1 MRLNN
6 VQLTAGPT
14 AHPLSATLVDFGH
27 YTVEAGYQDHDLVT
41 LVSDRPFNWGTFVKE
56 HDNNWPN
63 PTPATFLDVA
73 MMGHQELP
81 DDLSKQLAFSYH
93 TPLTHPGAEVEAL
106 RLALEIRDGVLAL
119 ADVSDA
125 LDEFVSKA
133 TPF

>member
-1 MRLNN
+1 
-6 VQLTAGPT
+6 
-14 AHPLSATLVDFGH
+14 
-27 YTVEAGYQDHDLVT
+27 
-41 LVSDRPFNWGTFVKE
+41 
-56 HDNNWPN
+56 
-63 PTPATFLDVA
+63 

-133 TPF
+133 TPQQDVCIMGLDFGFSEV